1 MRETIELASLE
12 DLKECVAS
20 NTSFANQDFSLH
32 PHSILG
38 IIRAMPESTSDKI
51 ICSDKNMAHFSKGL
65 EGVIAAQT
73 ALSLVDGEKSELF
86 YRGVQIGELAQN
98 STFEETVYLLWSGR
112 FPKAQELEVFS
123 RELADARNI
132 PKECLTILKLFP
144 KDAHP
149 MALLRTA
156 ASLVGLYDKEAD
168 ARDPE
173 ANRRKAV
180 RLTAGF
186 PTIIAA
192 LYRLRQGK
200 DFIAPDLKL
209 SHAANFL
216 SMMHGTVPHQ
226 EMEKALDTYLILLAD
241 HGLNAST
248 FAARV
253 TVATESD
260 IYSGITSAIG
270 TLKGDLHG
278 SANQRAMEMI
288 LDIGKPE
295 RTEAYVKDLLKH
307 KKKVMGFGHRIYK
320 KKDPRAV
327 AFHEI
332 ARKMCEKAGDL
343 HWMEISDRV
352 EKVMWET
359 KQIPCN
365 VDFFSASVLYLLG
378 FPVDFFTTVFA
389 ASRVAGWTAHV
400 IEQLSDNRLIRPA
413 AEYTGL
419 MDQHYIP
426 MAKR

>member
-1 MRETIELASLE
+1 
-12 DLKECVAS
+12 
-20 NTSFANQDFSLH
+20 
-32 PHSILG
+32 
-38 IIRAMPESTSDKI
+38 MPGPISDKTAAA
-51 ICSDKNMAHFSKGL
+51 SEKNPSQYSKGL

-73 ALSLVDGEKSELF
+73 ALSLVDGEKSELS
-86 YRGVQIGELAQN
+86 YRGIQVGELAEQA
-98 STFEETVYLLWSGR
+98 TFEETVYLLWFGC
-112 FPKAQELEVFS
+112 FPKTAELETFK
-123 RELADARNI
+123 RELSAARAVPPGLLSI
-132 PKECLTILKLFP
+132 LKSFPKE
-144 KDAHP
+144 AHP
-149 MALLRTA
+149 MAWLRTA
-156 ASLVGLYDKEAD
+156 ASLLSLFDPEAED
-168 ARDPE
+168 RSLE
-173 ANRRKAV
+173 ANRRKAM
-180 RLTAGF
+180 RLTAAF
-186 PTIIAA
+186 PALIAA
-192 LYRLRQGK
+192 QHRLRKGQ
-200 DFIAPDLKL
+200 DLIVPDAKL

-216 SMMHGTVPHQ
+216 YMMHGSVPHA

-260 IYSGITSAIG
+260 IYSGVTSAIG

-288 LDIGKPE
+288 LDIGTPDRAE
-295 RTEAYVKDLLKH
+295 SYVQDLLAH

-389 ASRVAGWTAHV
+389 ASRVAGWTAHI

-419 MDQHYIP
+419 VNQHYVP
-426 MAKR
+426 MSRR

>member
-1 MRETIELASLE
+1 
-12 DLKECVAS
+12 
-20 NTSFANQDFSLH
+20 
-32 PHSILG
+32 
-38 IIRAMPESTSDKI
+38 MPGSTSDKTAE
-51 ICSDKNMAHFSKGL
+51 SDKKTSQYSKGL
-65 EGVIAAQT
+65 EGVVAAQT
-73 ALSLVDGEKSELF
+73 ALSLVDGEKSELS
-86 YRGVQIGELAQN
+86 YRGIQVGELAAQ
-98 STFEETVYLLWSGR
+98 STFEETVYLLWYGR
-112 FPKAQELEVFS
+112 FPKAEELENFKV
-123 RELADARNI
+123 RLAGARVVPPELLALLRS
-132 PKECLTILKLFP
+132 FP

-149 MALLRTA
+149 MAWLRTA
-156 ASLVGLYDKEAD
+156 ASLLSLFDPD
-168 ARDPE
+168 AEDRSLE
-173 ANRRKAV
+173 ANQRKAL
-180 RLTAGF
+180 RLTASF
-186 PTIIAA
+186 PVLIAA
-192 LYRLRQGK
+192 QHRLRKGQ
-200 DFIAPDLKL
+200 DFIAPNPKL

-216 SMMHGTVPHQ
+216 YMMHGTVPHS

-260 IYSGITSAIG
+260 IYSGVTSAVG

-288 LDIGKPE
+288 LDIEKPE
-295 RTEAYVKDLLKH
+295 RTEAYIMDLLAH

-327 AFHEI
+327 AFHAI

-343 HWMEISDRV
+343 NWMEISDRV
-352 EKVMWET
+352 EKFMWEK

-413 AEYTGL
+413 AEYTGPVN
-419 MDQHYIP
+419 QHYVP
-426 MAKR
+426 LNQR

>member
-1 MRETIELASLE
+1 MSESVTSKTSTTDHKAS
-12 DLKECVAS
+12 
-20 NTSFANQDFSLH
+20 QY
-32 PHSILG
+32 
-38 IIRAMPESTSDKI
+38 
-51 ICSDKNMAHFSKGL
+51 SKGL
-65 EGVIAAQT
+65 DGVVAAQT
-73 ALSLVDGEKSELF
+73 ALSLVDGENSALS
-86 YRGVQIGELAQN
+86 YRGVPVGELAEQ
-98 STFEETVYLLWSGR
+98 STFEETVFLLWNGR
-112 FPKAQELEVFS
+112 FPKAAELENFKVQ
-123 RELADARNI
+123 LAGARAVPAGLLQLLKTF
-132 PKECLTILKLFP
+132 PKE
-144 KDAHP
+144 AHP
-149 MALLRTA
+149 MAFLRTA
-156 ASLVGLYDKEAD
+156 VSLSSLFDPEAED
-168 ARDPE
+168 HSLE
-173 ANRRKAV
+173 ANRRKAL
-180 RLTAGF
+180 RLTASF
-186 PTIIAA
+186 PTLVSAHH
-192 LYRLRQGK
+192 RLRKGLE
-200 DFIAPDLKL
+200 FVAPDLKL

-216 SMMHGTVPHQ
+216 YMLHGAVPHP
-226 EMEKALDTYLILLAD
+226 EMEKALDAYLILLAD

-260 IYSGITSAIG
+260 IYSGVTSAIG

-288 LDIGKPE
+288 LDIANPK
-295 RTEAYVKDLLKH
+295 RAEAYILDLLAN

-343 HWMEISDRV
+343 NWMEISDTV
-352 EKVMWET
+352 ERVMWEK

-413 AEYTGL
+413 AEYTGPVN
-419 MDQHYIP
+419 QHYVP
-426 MAKR
+426 LNQR

>member
-1 MRETIELASLE
+1 
-12 DLKECVAS
+12 
-20 NTSFANQDFSLH
+20 
-32 PHSILG
+32 
-38 IIRAMPESTSDKI
+38 MPESTSDQSTASGKQ
-51 ICSDKNMAHFSKGL
+51 SPQFSKGL

-73 ALSLVDGEKSELF
+73 ALSRVDGERSELS
-86 YRGVQIGELAQN
+86 YRGIQIGELVEN
-98 STFEETVYLLWSGR
+98 STFEEIVYLLWYGK
-112 FPKAQELEVFS
+112 FPKAAELESFKK
-123 RELADARNI
+123 ELADARCI
-132 PKECLTILKLFP
+132 PEALIQQLKTFP

-149 MALLRTA
+149 MGWLRTA
-156 ASLVGLYDKEAD
+156 ASLLGLFDKEVD
-168 ARDPE
+168 DRSIE
-173 ANRRKAV
+173 ANRRKAM
-180 RLTAGF
+180 RLTGAF
-186 PTIIAA
+186 PTLIAA
-192 LYRLRQGK
+192 HYRLREGK
-200 DFIAPDLKL
+200 ELIAPDKKL

-216 SMMHGTVPHQ
+216 YMMHGSVPQ
-226 EMEKALDTYLILLAD
+226 PEMEKALDAYLILLAD

-260 IYSGITSAIG
+260 IYSGVTSAIG

-288 LDIGKPE
+288 LDIDTPE
-295 RTEAYVKDLLKH
+295 RAEAYVQDLLAN

-332 ARKMCEKAGDL
+332 ARKMCEKAGNMR
-343 HWMEISDRV
+343 WMEISDRV

-413 AEYTGL
+413 ASYTGPVN
-419 MDQHYIP
+419 QHYVP
-426 MAKR
+426 LNQR

>member
-1 MRETIELASLE
+1 
-12 DLKECVAS
+12 
-20 NTSFANQDFSLH
+20 
-32 PHSILG
+32 
-38 IIRAMPESTSDKI
+38 MPGSTS
-51 ICSDKNMAHFSKGL
+51 SDKSAAGQYSKGL

-73 ALSLVDGEKSELF
+73 ALSLVDGEKSELS
-86 YRGVQIGELAQN
+86 YRGIQIGELALQSN
-98 STFEETVYLLWSGR
+98 FEETVYLLWNGR
-112 FPKAQELEVFS
+112 FPKATELEAFK
-123 RELADARNI
+123 RDLAAARNV
-132 PKECLTILKLFP
+132 PAQLLSALKSFP
-144 KDAHP
+144 AKAHP
-149 MALLRTA
+149 MAELRTA
-156 ASLVGLYDKEAD
+156 ASFLGLF
-168 ARDPE
+168 DPE
-173 ANRRKAV
+173 ADQRDLEGNRRKAL

-186 PTIIAA
+186 PTLISA
-192 LYRLRQGK
+192 LYRLSKGQET
-200 DFIAPDLKL
+200 IAPNPKL

-216 SMMHGTVPHQ
+216 YMMHGTVPQ
-226 EMEKALDTYLILLAD
+226 PEMEKALDAYLILLAD

-248 FAARV
+248 FSARV

-260 IYSGITSAIG
+260 IYSGVVSAIG

-288 LDIGKPE
+288 LDIGKPD
-295 RTEAYVKDLLKH
+295 RAEAYVKDLLTQ

-378 FPVDFFTTVFA
+378 FPVEFFTTVFA
-389 ASRVAGWTAHV
+389 ASRVAGWTAHI

-413 AEYTGL
+413 AEYTGPVN
-419 MDQHYIP
+419 QHYVP
-426 MAKR
+426 LSQR